1 MGRSHRLAV
10 LLVLLFLVSL
20 SQSAYSQSTGMTGK
34 SVTGCTCHSNSG
46 SLSPSM
52 SGLPFGAGGYT
63 PGATYSLQWDGGPH
77 VSGDGGFNLDA
88 SAGSWT
94 SLGLNVKLQS
104 GELTHSSDASRSW
117 SADWIAPAA
126 GTGDVD
132 FTLAVLYANGN
143 GQNSGDTWGTGAWTL
158 SEASGSGGTAP
169 VASNVS

>member
-1 MGRSHRLAV
+1 MRGMERSRRLAV

-20 SQSAYSQSTGMTGK
+20 SQSAYSQSSGMTGK
-34 SVTGCTCHSNSG
+34 SVSGCTCHSNSG

-126 GTGDVD
+126 GW
-132 FTLAVLYANGN
+132 VLWVA
-143 GQNSGDTWGTGAWTL
+143 
-158 SEASGSGGTAP
+158 GS
-169 VASNVS
+169 